1 MNPASNIFDLDQESM
16 RSFFTGMDEKPFR
29 ATQLMKWVY
38 HQGVL
43 DFEKMTDIGKN
54 LRQQLAESATFK
66 LPEIV
71 SAQTSRDG
79 TRKWV
84 LRVDERNCI
93 ETVFI
98 PENDRGTL
106 CVSSQVGCPL
116 DCSFCSTGK
125 QGFNRNLGVA
135 EIIGQLWLANR
146 ELDGFQK
153 QRPITNVVMMG
164 MGEPLLNF
172 DNVVSA
178 MNLMKDDLGFN
189 LSQKRI
195 TLSTAGMVP
204 GIDKLAATTKVSLA
218 VSLHAPTDD
227 IRNELVPLNRRY
239 PVKELMAACK
249 RYAAARD
256 NDAITFEY
264 TMLDGVNDSP
274 AEARALAKLLK
285 RVPAKVNL
293 IPFNPFPGAGYSC
306 SPRRTIDAF
315 RDILMREGIIT
326 ITRKTRGDDID
337 AACGQL
343 VGQVVAKAQRVQKS
357 QPAYQ
362 Q

>member
-1 MNPASNIFDLDQESM
+1 M
-16 RSFFTGMDEKPFR
+16 REFFVGMDEKPFR

-43 DFEKMTDIGKN
+43 DFEKMTDIGKG
-54 LRQQLAESATFK
+54 LRQQLAETATFK

-71 SAQTSRDG
+71 SSQTSKDG

-84 LRVDERNCI
+84 LRIDDSNCI

-98 PENDRGTL
+98 PESDRGTL

-135 EIIGQLWLANR
+135 EIIGQVWLANR
-146 ELDGFQK
+146 ELNGFQK

-204 GIDKLAATTKVSLA
+204 GIDKLAETTKVSLA

-227 IRNELVPLNRRY
+227 IRNALVPLNRRF
-239 PVKELMAACK
+239 PVKELIAACK

-256 NDAITFEY
+256 NDPITFEY
-264 TMLDGVNDSP
+264 TMLDGVNDSA

-285 RVPAKVNL
+285 HVPAKVNL
-293 IPFNPFPGAGYSC
+293 IPFNPFPGAGYKC
-306 SPRRTIDAF
+306 SPKRTIDEF
-315 RDILMREGIIT
+315 RDILMHEGIIT

-357 QPAYQ
+357 QAAYQ
-362 Q
+362 